1 MTAWRVLLTRPIDEC
16 AQQAE
21 ALRAD
26 GVFAASLPLLA
37 IEPLPSSDSQRQVL
51 ADLGRYDA
59 VIVVSKPAARLA
71 LERAPASLGQ
81 TVWFSVGAGTAS
93 ILEERGLHVTYPETG
108 DDSEALLNLAQLR
121 TVLTRPHPRVLIIR
135 GEGGREALAEHLR
148 DQGAAVEYL
157 ELYRRSV
164 PVYLP
169 GVLAAR
175 IASERLN
182 AVVVSSGQGFQHL
195 HQLAGEQWPVIRT
208 LPLFVPSP
216 RVAALACEA
225 GALNVVDC
233 RGASTSALLAA
244 LHRQTAPRS

>member
-1 MTAWRVLLTRPIDEC
+1 MSPWRVLLTRPIDEC
-16 AQQAE
+16 ALQTR
-21 ALRAD
+21 ALCED

-37 IEPLPSSDSQRQVL
+37 IEPLPVSEDQRRVL
-51 ADLGRYDA
+51 ADLDQYAA
-59 VIVVSKPAARLA
+59 VIVVSKPAARLT
-71 LERAPASLGQ
+71 LERAPAILGQ
-81 TVWFSVGAGTAS
+81 TQWFSVGAATAA

-121 TVLTRPHPRVLIIR
+121 TALAGPRRRVLIIR

-148 DQGAAVEYL
+148 DQGVAVEYL
-157 ELYRRSV
+157 QLYRRSI
-164 PVYLP
+164 PSYPP
-169 GVLAAR
+169 GTLAAR

-195 HQLAGEQWPVIRT
+195 HQLAGEQWPAIRA

-216 RVAALACEA
+216 RVAALARDA

-244 LHRQTAPRS
+244 LRRQAAPRS